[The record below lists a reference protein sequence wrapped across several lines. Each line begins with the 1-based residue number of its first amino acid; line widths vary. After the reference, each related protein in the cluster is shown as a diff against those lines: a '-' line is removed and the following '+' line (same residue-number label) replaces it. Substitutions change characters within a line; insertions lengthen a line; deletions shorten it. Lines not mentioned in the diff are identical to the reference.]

1 MVIDTGPKKL
11 AKSNALRS
19 GRRRPF
25 QKDLTGLALF
35 KMSGNALPGLGNFR
49 LADGSG
55 FANVCATA
63 RESQVSYLD
72 IATNGK
78 SS

>member
-25 QKDLTGLALF
+25 QKDLTGLALLE
-35 KMSGNALPGLGNFR
+35 MSGDATQSGPSTLIHEQ
-49 LADGSG
+49 ADS
-55 FANVCATA
+55 AVL
-63 RESQVSYLD
+63 V
-72 IATNGK
+72 
-78 SS
+78 

>member
-25 QKDLTGLALF
+25 QKDLTGLALLE
-35 KMSGNALPGLGNFR
+35 MYGNGVNQGTALN
-49 LADGSG
+49 A
-55 FANVCATA
+55 
-63 RESQVSYLD
+63 
-72 IATNGK
+72 
-78 SS
+78 